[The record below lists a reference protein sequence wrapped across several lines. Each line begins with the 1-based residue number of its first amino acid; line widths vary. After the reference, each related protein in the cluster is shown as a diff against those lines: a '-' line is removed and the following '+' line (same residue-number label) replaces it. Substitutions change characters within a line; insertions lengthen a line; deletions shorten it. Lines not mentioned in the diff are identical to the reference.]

1 MTYHS
6 LLPTVVLIGISIVS
20 RTLFGVEPTRA
31 GGDLSPEA
39 ADFQE
44 KGREFVVDDV
54 WFQGC
59 YHNAFEGQSVQ
70 GEDGVWKPG
79 EQGIQRTK
87 AILTGDGST
96 TSTMS
101 LTFELGEAPKGP
113 VKLIVTGLDDTATPI
128 NELSVSVNDQ
138 VVEKALHFPNNRS
151 ADNGIKNDRYLM
163 GWEEKTLTIPTG
175 VLRKGKNTLTI
186 TNTTS
191 CFESET
197 WNYAVVDQVKLAFPA
212 EVDFRIA
219 KLGRLPV
226 LYYGLNYGPEVNAWP
241 AVNLDNRIT
250 LLEGAPL
257 QVGFFVTLPAEKLLG
272 KEGPLADQAKKLTRE
287 VVLHLE
293 TDADFQVLAAD
304 GSPAARTDG
313 EYKFPLS
320 RLVKFE
326 TPHPAQGVTLF
337 FRGGK
342 PFDGKSLKAWVT
354 IDGVPYRETTYQLRT
369 IALQPLKDRDT
380 LKFDLGIWGG
390 QIPSEEKAMQEY
402 IAAARNAGFNQ
413 LFTGENQGLN
423 TALKKAGFHVYPRYG
438 WFGHQ
443 FKVTEEL
450 AKFAA
455 IDPKGQPMPKDFC
468 PLAILENPEHPEL
481 GKFFKRAQDNARQT
495 DIDGICVDYETAPVW
510 CFCDKCLAK
519 FREETGQPKVV
530 REDIVP
536 EGAQAEAFADYGR
549 RRNRDLLAKVKEI
562 IQKENPKLEY
572 HSLAS
577 ASDIPSYWY
586 DGRTGGRHSIKELT
600 TFADAIY
607 ASGYFYEVP
616 GGLKSVIPIIDTV
629 TGFAHDSGREVG
641 TYMISPVATTIG
653 EFPRY
658 RGTWMKP
665 DFTKMLIQLAGLGGG
680 RGVLLFR
687 GDCLDGAYFEACR
700 EAMASLLGARKYMET
715 GINRSYEATMTPVP
729 VEDRVFDTEV
739 AQHLLARLVWRP
751 SEAYEYDVI
760 QLLEN
765 TVGRKRLVALFNYSS
780 QPREYNVAIRG
791 LFDPE
796 YDLEDFTSKES
807 LGTLGRIALE
817 EGRWKVKV
825 PARSC
830 RLVEITA
837 KTP

>member
-1 MTYHS
+1 MPHS
-6 LLPTVVLIGISIVS
+6 LSFPLLAGLFCVVFPWQGL
-20 RTLFGVEPTRA
+20 RA
-31 GGDLSPEA
+31 QGESASPED
-39 ADFQE
+39 ADFQVKAKE
-44 KGREFVVDDV
+44 VVIDDV

-59 YHNAFEGQSVQ
+59 YHNAFEGLPVQ

-79 EQGIQRTK
+79 KQGIQRTK
-87 AILTGDGST
+87 AVLTGAGST
-96 TSTMS
+96 TSSMT
-101 LTFELGEAPKGP
+101 LTFELGEIPKGP
-113 VKLIVTGLDDTATPI
+113 VKLVVTGLDDTAEAV
-128 NELSVSVNDQ
+128 NALSVSVNDQ
-138 VVEKALHFPNNRS
+138 VVENALQFPNNRNGE
-151 ADNGIKNDRYLM
+151 NGIKNDRYLM
-163 GWEEKTLTIPTG
+163 GWEDKTVTIPDG

-186 TNTTS
+186 ANTSS
-191 CFESET
+191 CFASEK
-197 WNYAVVDQVKLAFPA
+197 WNYAVVDEVKVVFPG

-219 KLGRLPV
+219 KLERLPV
-226 LYYGLNYGPEVNAWP
+226 LYYGLNHGPEVNAWP
-241 AVNLDNRIT
+241 AVNLDNHIT
-250 LLEGAPL
+250 LLQGAPL
-257 QVGFFVTLPAEKLLG
+257 QMNFFVTLPAEKPLG
-272 KEGPLADQAKKLTRE
+272 KEGPLAEQAKKLTRE
-287 VVLHLE
+287 VVLHVQ
-293 TDADFQVLAAD
+293 TDADIQVLAAD
-304 GSPAARTDG
+304 GSLAARTAGDG
-313 EYKFPLS
+313 GGYTFPLA
-320 RLVKFE
+320 RLSSFE
-326 TPHPAQGVTLF
+326 TPHPAQGVTVF
-337 FRGGK
+337 MRGGK
-342 PFDGKSLKAWVT
+342 PFEGKTLKAWVS
-354 IDGVPYRETTYQLRT
+354 IDGVPYRETLYQLRT
-369 IALQPLKDRDT
+369 IALQPLKDRDS

-402 IAAARNAGFNQ
+402 IAAARDAGFNQ
-413 LFTGENQGLN
+413 LFTGDNQALN

-450 AKFAA
+450 AEFAA
-455 IDPKGQPMPKDFC
+455 IDPKGQPLPKDFC

-519 FREETGQPKVV
+519 FREETNQPKATKA
-530 REDIVP
+530 DIVP
-536 EGAQAEAFADYGR
+536 GGSQAEAFADYGR
-549 RRNRDLLAKVKEI
+549 RRNRDLLAKVKEV

-607 ASGYFYEVP
+607 TSGYFYEVP

-629 TGFAHDSGREVG
+629 TGYAHDSGREVG
-641 TYMISPVATTIG
+641 TYMISPVATTIS

-665 DFTKMLIQLAGLGGG
+665 DFTKLLIQLAGLGGA

-687 GDCLDGAYFEACR
+687 GDCLDGEYFEACR
-700 EAMASLLGARKYMET
+700 EAMASLLEARSYIET
-715 GINRSYEATMTPVP
+715 GINRNYEVTMTPVP
-729 VEDRVFDTEV
+729 VQDRVFDTEV

-751 SEAYEYDVI
+751 SEAYEYDAI

-765 TVGRKRLVALFNYSS
+765 TVGRNRLVALFNYSS
-780 QPREYNVAIRG
+780 QPREYHVAIRG

-796 YDLEDFTSKES
+796 YDLVDFSTKKS

-817 EGRWKVKV
+817 DGQWKVTV
-825 PARSC
+825 PARSS